1 MYNSILHFIENDI
14 REIENLVAAML
25 KGEKEP
31 HDLSQDIHDRMLGLG
46 ARLIAEL
53 YEKIDEEIRESLIRK
68 KKWNIEQRNEPK
80 ELLDILGPIRF
91 HRTGYRHKE
100 TGTFVYLLDKI
111 LGIEGHQRL
120 TLGAAACILE
130 EAVQTSYAK
139 GGRALSLM
147 EQVSKQTVK
156 RLVHDTETQLPAVL
170 PAEKKRLEYLHIVAD
185 EDHVAAQFW
194 RQKGDLGVDN
204 RGNKINTIMPKL
216 ICLYE
221 DVIEEAG
228 ENSKS
233 PRHKLIGKHYFCG
246 NYKGPEANRRL
257 WEEVRD
263 YIDTHYDT
271 EYLKCVYIAGDGASW
286 IRTGCE
292 VLGKGKFV
300 LDKFHMMKY
309 VNVSVS
315 HLLDS
320 AEEVKEEIWE
330 CLNGRHKKR
339 LQKVYSA
346 ILKVTEEGRKY
357 TEVEGALGY
366 FLNQWDG
373 IRIRTEETGAN
384 WKCCAEGQVSHVLS
398 ARLSSRPM
406 GWSELG
412 CDRMAGLRV
421 YIKNGGKIIDLLAYQ
436 KEQRK
441 KNRLTEEELEI
452 KKNVCKKQAGW
463 KYQERLQ
470 GCVPGLE
477 QSSLKWMR
485 VWINQELGA

>member
-1 MYNSILHFIENDI
+1 MYHSILHFIENDI
-14 REIENLVAAML
+14 KEIENLVAAML

-46 ARLIAEL
+46 GRLIAEL

-68 KKWNIEQRNEPK
+68 KTWNIEQRNEPK
-80 ELLDILGPIRF
+80 ELLDILGPVRF
-91 HRTGYRHKE
+91 RRTGYRDKE
-100 TGTFVYLLDKI
+100 SGKFVYLLDKI
-111 LGIEGHQRL
+111 LGIEGHQRI

-139 GGRALSLM
+139 GGRTLSLM
-147 EQVSKQTVK
+147 GQVSKQTVK
-156 RLVHDTETQLPAVL
+156 RLVHDTEALLPVAP

-194 RQKGDLGVDN
+194 NQKGDLGKDS

-221 DVIEEAG
+221 DVVDEAG
-228 ENSKS
+228 ETSKS

-246 NYKGPEANRRL
+246 TYKGQEANRRL

-271 EYLKCVYIAGDGASW
+271 EYLKCVYIAGDGAGW
-286 IRTGCE
+286 IRAGCE
-292 VLGKGKFV
+292 VLGKSCFV

-309 VNVSVS
+309 VNASVS

-320 AEEVKEEIWE
+320 AEEVKGEIWE
-330 CLNGRHKKR
+330 CLNGGHKKR
-339 LQKVYSA
+339 LQRVYA
-346 ILKVTEEGRKY
+346 KILKVTEEGRKY

-373 IRIRTEETGAN
+373 VRNRSEEAGAN

-406 GWSELG
+406 GWSEHG
-412 CDRMAGLRV
+412 CDRMSGLRA
-421 YIKNGGKIIDLLAYQ
+421 YKKNGGKIIDLLTYQ
-436 KEQRK
+436 KESRK
-441 KNRLTEEELEI
+441 AEVLSEKEEKVKEE
-452 KKNVCKKQAGW
+452 VYKKQAGW
-463 KYQERLQ
+463 RYQERIQRQL
-470 GCVPGLE
+470 PGLE
-477 QSSLKWMR
+477 QHSLKWMR

>member
-1 MYNSILHFIENDI
+1 MHNSILHFIENDI
-14 REIENLVAAML
+14 KEIENLVAAML

-31 HDLSQDIHDRMLGLG
+31 HDLSQDIYNRMLGLG
-46 ARLIAEL
+46 GRLIAEL

-91 HRTGYRHKE
+91 CRTGYKDKE
-100 TGTFVYLLDKI
+100 TGKFVYLLDKI
-111 LGIEGHQRL
+111 LGIDGHQRI

-130 EAVQTSYAK
+130 EAVETSYAK
-139 GGRALSLM
+139 GGRAISLM
-147 EQVSKQTVK
+147 GQVSKQTVK
-156 RLVHDTETQLPAVL
+156 RLVHETEALLPIEP

-194 RQKGDLGVDN
+194 SQKGDLVKDS

-221 DVIEEAG
+221 DVVDEAG
-228 ENSKS
+228 ETSKS

-246 NYKGPEANRRL
+246 TYKGRGANRRL

-263 YIDTHYDT
+263 YIDSHYDT
-271 EYLKCVYIAGDGASW
+271 EYLKCVYIAGDGAGW
-286 IRTGCE
+286 IRAGCE
-292 VLGKGKFV
+292 VLGKGRFV

-309 VNVSVS
+309 VNVSAS

-320 AEEVKEEIWE
+320 AEEVKGEIWE

-339 LQKVYSA
+339 LQRIYA
-346 ILKVTEEGRKY
+346 EILKVTEDGRKY
-357 TEVEGALGY
+357 NEVEGALGY

-373 IRIRTEETGAN
+373 IRIRTEEAGAN

-398 ARLSSRPM
+398 ARMSSRPM
-406 GWSELG
+406 GWSEQG
-412 CDRMAGLRV
+412 CDRMSGLRA
-421 YIKNGGKIIDLLAYQ
+421 YTKNGGKIMDLLVYQ
-436 KEQRK
+436 KER
-441 KNRLTEEELEI
+441 REEGKLSEKEI
-452 KKNVCKKQAGW
+452 EVRQEVCKKQAGW
-463 KYQERLQ
+463 RYQERLQ
-470 GCVPGLE
+470 GHLPGLG
-477 QSSLKWMR
+477 QHSLKWMR
-485 VWINQELGA
+485 AWINRELGA

>member
-14 REIENLVAAML
+14 KEIENLVAAML
-25 KGEKEP
+25 KGNKEP

-53 YEKIDEEIRESLIRK
+53 YEKIDDEIRESLIRK
-68 KKWNIEQRNEPK
+68 KKWNIEQRNEAK

-91 HRTGYRHKE
+91 RRTGYRDKK
-100 TGTFVYLLDKI
+100 TGKFVYLLDEI
-111 LGIEGHQRL
+111 LGIEGHQRI

-139 GGRALSLM
+139 GGQTIPLTG
-147 EQVSKQTVK
+147 QVSKQTVK
-156 RLVHDTETQLPAVL
+156 RLVHDTEAQLPVAP

-194 RQKGDLGVDN
+194 NQKGDLGKDS

-221 DVIEEAG
+221 DVVDEAG
-228 ENSKS
+228 ETSKS
-233 PRHKLIGKHYFCG
+233 PRHKLTGKHYFCG
-246 NYKGPEANRRL
+246 IYKGQEANKRL

-263 YIDTHYDT
+263 YIDTYYDT
-271 EYLKCVYIAGDGASW
+271 EYLKCVYIAGDGAGW
-286 IRTGCE
+286 IRAGCE
-292 VLGKGKFV
+292 VLGKGRFV

-309 VNVSVS
+309 VNISVS

-320 AEEVKEEIWE
+320 AQEVKSEIWE
-330 CLNGRHKKR
+330 CLNGRYKKR
-339 LQKVYSA
+339 LQKVYA
-346 ILKVTEEGRKY
+346 EILKITEEGGKY
-357 TEVEGALGY
+357 RDVEGALGY

-373 IRIRTEETGAN
+373 IQIRTEEAGAN

-398 ARLSSRPM
+398 ARMSSRPM
-406 GWSELG
+406 GWSEQG
-412 CDRMAGLRV
+412 CGRMSRLRA
-421 YIKNGGKIIDLLAYQ
+421 YTKNGGKIIDLLAYQ
-436 KEQRK
+436 KERRREK
-441 KNRLTEEELEI
+441 PLSEEEIEM
-452 KKNVCKKQAGW
+452 KKEVCKKQAGW
-463 KYQERLQ
+463 RYQERLR
-470 GCVPGLE
+470 GRLPGLE
-477 QSSLKWMR
+477 QHSMKWMR